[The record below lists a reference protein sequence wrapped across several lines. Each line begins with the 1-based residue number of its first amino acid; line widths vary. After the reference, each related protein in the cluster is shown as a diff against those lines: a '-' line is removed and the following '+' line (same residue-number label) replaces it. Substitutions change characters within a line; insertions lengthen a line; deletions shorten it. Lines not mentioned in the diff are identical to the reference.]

1 MKIYTINL
9 HLHTTTKPQAR
20 KAGGKGFE
28 SRPHI
33 SRIYGIDHAIL

>member
-1 MKIYTINL
+1 MTIYAINL
-9 HLHTTTKPQAR
+9 HSHTTTKPQAR
-20 KAGGKGFE
+20 KAGRKRFE